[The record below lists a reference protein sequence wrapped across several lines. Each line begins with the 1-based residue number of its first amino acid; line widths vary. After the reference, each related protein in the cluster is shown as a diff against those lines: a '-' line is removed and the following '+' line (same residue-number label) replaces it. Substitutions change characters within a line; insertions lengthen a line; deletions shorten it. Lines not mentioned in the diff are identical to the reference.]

1 MLEDVLD
8 GLFHIA
14 KSDGVVT
21 HHELDYLQEV
31 ARLFGL
37 STLTFRRIRAT
48 HLGAGPQD
56 PYVILAVEA
65 DASDETVRSAW
76 RRALSEA
83 HPDRALSRG
92 LPSEFVELAHLKSA
106 AINEAYDTVMRERR
120 AMVEA

>member
-1 MLEDVLD
+1 
-8 GLFHIA
+8 
-14 KSDGVVT
+14 
-21 HHELDYLQEV
+21 
-31 ARLFGL
+31 
-37 STLTFRRIRAT
+37 
-48 HLGAGPQD
+48 LGAGPQD

-65 DASDETVRSAW
+65 DASDDAVRTAW

-83 HPDRALSRG
+83 HPDRAQSRG